1 MTDVTL
7 VWEKDRH
14 TAVHMH
20 NCLDVNERFPL
31 WMSLCYFINIH
42 HVLVYRI
49 TLTQINIIIHQAF
62 KMYTDLDQLT
72 YFAIFIYKLIVYTA
86 THLLKFV

>member
-20 NCLDVNERFPL
+20 NCLDVNERYPL
-31 WMSLCYFINIH
+31 
-42 HVLVYRI
+42 
-49 TLTQINIIIHQAF
+49 
-62 KMYTDLDQLT
+62 
-72 YFAIFIYKLIVYTA
+72 
-86 THLLKFV
+86 